1 MAKERKASVIYEG
14 NASQLVYAFPFD
26 YLRKKFVK
34 VEDIYTNITELT
46 MGVDY
51 TVEDKQVRLVKG
63 IPLGHSVKIYRE
75 TTTAPLVE
83 WQDASVL
90 RSADLS
96 LQEVQLLHLAEE
108 TADKVFDSGMSTAYD
123 NPNCWDGQYKR
134 IINALDP
141 IEDGDVVTLRYIK
154 SNQDSLL
161 NQLKNTGATQN
172 SSIVATG
179 DSQNARLDA
188 TGDTQNKRLTD
199 TGNAYVSTMTT
210 LKDTATIKANDAS
223 TSAELSK
230 KWAVSASSPDGAT
243 DSKSSKTWAETAKTS
258 AVHAYTS
265 EKNAS
270 TYADKANTY
279 LAQATNKAQFA
290 ETKATAAEKSATAAA
305 TSASNAATSATN
317 AKTSET
323 KAASSASAAAQSAEN
338 AKTWDPT
345 NYTKTIMITK
355 PDNGGHRVLKLLEE
369 ITDYD
374 KYNYHRCGGSFSI
387 YPYVRAGGNSHLEFP
402 PVYCAISLPYNL
414 ATNDGY
420 TNWSTNSRYI
430 PLVVRNNTTNKVY
443 WGISIAGSGHTV
455 KMFGSFEHN
464 ISVIDTLL
472 SASDNDVYD
481 GYTILH
487 KADVIT
493 PAKASDIPTALSQLT
508 NDSNYVT
515 SNDVGLAVAAEA
527 KKWKDAYNNLRKRS
541 TPAQFDDA
549 ELTELMLGA
558 VGSGNIT
565 LLQPYTDFDGL
576 LIDYTGD
583 NGNFLSSAYISTA
596 ELNRRMAVAKSVDAT
611 VIFLFEARYFWTI
624 FITEAKKFSP
634 TYFPYEDDNCVIQ
647 QIYGVKFKE
656 IT

>member
-154 SNQDSLL
+154 ANQDSLL

-210 LKDTATIKANDAS
+210 LKDTAATKADDAS
-223 TSAELSK
+223 NSAELSK
-230 KWAVSASSPDGAT
+230 KWAMSSSSPDGV
-243 DSKSSKTWAETAKTS
+243 SGNKSAKIWAEEAKTS
-258 AVHAYTS
+258 AGNSAAS
-265 EKNAS
+265 ASASASSANAS
-270 TYADKANTY
+270 ASS
-279 LAQATNKAQFA
+279 ATN
-290 ETKATAAEKSATAAA
+290 SANSANASKQSA
-305 TSASNAATSATN
+305 SASANSASASASLASDASISASNAKISETN
-317 AKTSET
+317 ADNSA
-323 KAASSASAAAQSAEN
+323 KAAKQSEEN

-345 NYTKTIMITK
+345 QYVQSVTESNGKVTVTKGGGASTIINLIDTFYPVGSVYISADKTKTKADFSFMQYGAWEEVPANLCLQTGNVSEAGTQRSAGLPNITGGIDIS
-355 PDNGGHRVLKLLEE
+355 DNLCVNSISQADLEKGRGILANE
-369 ITDYD
+369 RGALQRTSSILGALGRAWVSTPNVYTADD
-374 KYNYHRCGGSFSI
+374 KRRIQLDASKSNPIYGSSDTVQPPS
-387 YPYVRAGGNSHLEFP
+387 YLVRA
-402 PVYCAISLPYNL
+402 
-414 ATNDGY
+414 
-420 TNWSTNSRYI
+420 W
-430 PLVVRNNTTNKVY
+430 VR
-443 WGISIAGSGHTV
+443 
-455 KMFGSFEHN
+455 
-464 ISVIDTLL
+464 
-472 SASDNDVYD
+472 
-481 GYTILH
+481 
-487 KADVIT
+487 
-493 PAKASDIPTALSQLT
+493 TA
-508 NDSNYVT
+508 
-515 SNDVGLAVAAEA
+515 
-527 KKWKDAYNNLRKRS
+527 
-541 TPAQFDDA
+541 
-549 ELTELMLGA
+549 
-558 VGSGNIT
+558 
-565 LLQPYTDFDGL
+565 
-576 LIDYTGD
+576 
-583 NGNFLSSAYISTA
+583 
-596 ELNRRMAVAKSVDAT
+596 
-611 VIFLFEARYFWTI
+611 
-624 FITEAKKFSP
+624 
-634 TYFPYEDDNCVIQ
+634 
-647 QIYGVKFKE
+647 
-656 IT
+656 

>member
-1 MAKERKASVIYEG
+1 MAKERKASVMYEG

-230 KWAVSASSPDGAT
+230 KWAVSSSSPDGAT
-243 DSKSSKTWAETAKTS
+243 DSKSSKTWAEAAKASAGNAAASASASQSSADSSASYVATASSS
-258 AVHAYTS
+258 ANAAKQS
-265 EKNAS
+265 ALSSANSASAASSSASNAS
-270 TYADKANTY
+270 
-279 LAQATNKAQFA
+279 
-290 ETKATAAEKSATAAA
+290 
-305 TSASNAATSATN
+305 TSASNAKLSETN
-317 AKTSET
+317 A
-323 KAASSASAAAQSAEN
+323 ANSAKAAAQSAIDA
-338 AKTWDPT
+338 AKFDPSSY
-345 NYTKTIMITK
+345 YTKTETYTK
-355 PDNGGHRVLKLLEE
+355 TEVDNKISNIDLSQYA
-369 ITDYD
+369 TTT
-374 KYNYHRCGGSFSI
+374 
-387 YPYVRAGGNSHLEFP
+387 YVRT
-402 PVYCAISLPYNL
+402 AISS
-414 ATNDGY
+414 A
-420 TNWSTNSRYI
+420 RA
-430 PLVVRNNTTNKVY
+430 
-443 WGISIAGSGHTV
+443 SIEA
-455 KMFGSFEHN
+455 N
-464 ISVIDTLL
+464 
-472 SASDNDVYD
+472 
-481 GYTILH
+481 
-487 KADVIT
+487 
-493 PAKASDIPTALSQLT
+493 IPTKTSQLT
-508 NDSNYVT
+508 NDSGFAII
-515 SNDVGLAVAAEA
+515 SNGHLVING
-527 KKWKDAYNNLRKRS
+527 
-541 TPAQFDDA
+541 A
-549 ELTELMLGA
+549 ELWIE
-558 VGSGNIT
+558 
-565 LLQPYTDFDGL
+565 
-576 LIDYTGD
+576 
-583 NGNFLSSAYISTA
+583 
-596 ELNRRMAVAKSVDAT
+596 
-611 VIFLFEARYFWTI
+611 
-624 FITEAKKFSP
+624 
-634 TYFPYEDDNCVIQ
+634 
-647 QIYGVKFKE
+647 
-656 IT
+656 

>member
-154 SNQDSLL
+154 ANQDSLL

-210 LKDTATIKANDAS
+210 LKDTAATKADDAS
-223 TSAELSK
+223 NSAELSK
-230 KWAVSASSPDGAT
+230 KWAMSSSSPDGV
-243 DSKSSKTWAETAKTS
+243 SGNKSAKIWAEEAKTS
-258 AVHAYTS
+258 AGNSAAS
-265 EKNAS
+265 ASASASSANAS
-270 TYADKANTY
+270 ASS
-279 LAQATNKAQFA
+279 ATN
-290 ETKATAAEKSATAAA
+290 SANSANASKQSASASANSASASASSASDSA
-305 TSASNAATSATN
+305 TSASKAKISETN
-317 AKTSET
+317 ASNSA
-323 KAASSASAAAQSAEN
+323 KAAKQSEEN

-345 NYTKTIMITK
+345 QYVQSVTESNGKITVTKGGGDSTLINLIDTFYPIGTVYVSADKSKTKADFPFMQYGTWKEVPANLCLQTGNASEAGTQRSAGLPNIT
-355 PDNGGHRVLKLLEE
+355 GH
-369 ITDYD
+369 
-374 KYNYHRCGGSFSI
+374 
-387 YPYVRAGGNSHLEFP
+387 AEF
-402 PVYCAISLPYNL
+402 
-414 ATNDGY
+414 GY
-420 TNWSTNSRYI
+420 TNSSTSMPIIFTEGALSSTNSGRKGGFFSGDGG
-430 PLVVRNNTTNKVY
+430 NQNTQL
-443 WGISIAGSGHTV
+443 
-455 KMFGSFEHN
+455 SFN
-464 ISVIDTLL
+464 
-472 SASDNDVYD
+472 ASE
-481 GYTILH
+481 
-487 KADVIT
+487 
-493 PAKASDIPTALSQLT
+493 
-508 NDSNYVT
+508 SN
-515 SNDVGLAVAAEA
+515 S
-527 KKWKDAYNNLRKRS
+527 
-541 TPAQFDDA
+541 
-549 ELTELMLGA
+549 
-558 VGSGNIT
+558 
-565 LLQPYTDFDGL
+565 
-576 LIDYTGD
+576 
-583 NGNFLSSAYISTA
+583 
-596 ELNRRMAVAKSVDAT
+596 
-611 VIFLFEARYFWTI
+611 
-624 FITEAKKFSP
+624 
-634 TYFPYEDDNCVIQ
+634 
-647 QIYGVKFKE
+647 IYGSSNTVQPPSYLVRAWVR
-656 IT
+656 TA

>member
-46 MGVDY
+46 IGVDY

-179 DSQNARLDA
+179 DI
-188 TGDTQNKRLTD
+188 QNKRVTD

-210 LKDTATIKANDAS
+210 LKDTAAAKADDAS
-223 TSAELSK
+223 NSAELSK
-230 KWAVSASSPDGAT
+230 KWAVSSTSPDGAT
-243 DSKSSKTWAETAKTS
+243 ESKSSKTWAEDARKAANNS
-258 AVHAYTS
+258 A
-265 EKNAS
+265 
-270 TYADKANTY
+270 
-279 LAQATNKAQFA
+279 FA
-290 ETKATAAEKSATAAA
+290 ATASQNSATASASSA
-305 TSASNAATSATN
+305 TQASNSANASKQSATASANSASASASSASNAATSASN

-323 KAASSASAAAQSAEN
+323 KAASSAAAAAQSEEN

-345 NYTKTIMITK
+345 SYYSKSEIPVVMLDLFYPVGTVYISADKSKTKADFPFMAYGTWEEVPVNLCLQTGSASEAGTQRSAGLPNITGK
-355 PDNGGHRVLKLLEE
+355 AN
-369 ITDYD
+369 
-374 KYNYHRCGGSFSI
+374 
-387 YPYVRAGGNSHLEFP
+387 VRSGGNSDANILAFQSIGAIACSNQDSSFTWYSH
-402 PVYCAISLPYNL
+402 ISLE
-414 ATNDGY
+414 GGQ
-420 TNWSTNSRYI
+420 
-430 PLVVRNNTTNKVY
+430 NKL
-443 WGISIAGSGHTV
+443 
-455 KMFGSFEHN
+455 
-464 ISVIDTLL
+464 DTLTFN
-472 SASDNDVYD
+472 AS
-481 GYTILH
+481 
-487 KADVIT
+487 K
-493 PAKASDIPTALSQLT
+493 
-508 NDSNYVT
+508 SN
-515 SNDVGLAVAAEA
+515 N
-527 KKWKDAYNNLRKRS
+527 
-541 TPAQFDDA
+541 
-549 ELTELMLGA
+549 
-558 VGSGNIT
+558 
-565 LLQPYTDFDGL
+565 
-576 LIDYTGD
+576 
-583 NGNFLSSAYISTA
+583 
-596 ELNRRMAVAKSVDAT
+596 
-611 VIFLFEARYFWTI
+611 
-624 FITEAKKFSP
+624 
-634 TYFPYEDDNCVIQ
+634 
-647 QIYGVKFKE
+647 IYGSSNTVQPPAYMVRAWVR
-656 IT
+656 TA